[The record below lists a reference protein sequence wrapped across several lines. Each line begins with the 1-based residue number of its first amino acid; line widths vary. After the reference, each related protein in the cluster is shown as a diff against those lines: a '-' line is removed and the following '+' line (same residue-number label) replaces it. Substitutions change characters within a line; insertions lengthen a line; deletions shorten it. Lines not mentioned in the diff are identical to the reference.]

1 MADSRDITGKNR
13 KFTGTT
19 GIKLP
24 TGTEAQR
31 VDEAG
36 QIRFNTDTNLA
47 EYYDGTDWKPIDA
60 PPTITGF
67 TLDGGSS
74 VTTAEIDEDAAG
86 DATIVIQ
93 GSNFDATSGTV
104 IFEPEGGGANVS
116 TQTIT
121 RTSSSS
127 FTVTVTRG
135 DFVQA
140 NGPYAIKLTNGSGLA
155 ATLSSA
161 LTVANEPPA
170 FATAA
175 DTNIGTVQN
184 GQSSTEF
191 DANLT
196 TVVATDPDGDS
207 VTHTISAGTLPNGMS
222 LETDGTFTGTTSS
235 LPSSLTNYTF
245 TVQAATALSTVTRQF
260 VVSAIDSLNIAASGG
275 TETTSGDYKIHTF
288 TSGGTFTVSKAGIAP
303 EPSVVDYL
311 VIAGG
316 GGGGGP
322 PDPTHGGGGGG
333 AGGYRES
340 HSDPV
345 SGPYTASP
353 LATPT
358 GITVTATSYPITV
371 GGGGGGGNPASPG
384 NSSSFSTI
392 TSAGGGKGNV
402 AFNGGIPGGSG
413 GGGGVDP
420 GATRGNGNVPP
431 VSPPQGQPSGIG
443 PAGWAGGAGG
453 GGAGAA
459 GTDGLSSGGSGG
471 SFGGRGGNGVTT
483 SITGSPVQRAG
494 GGGAAS
500 RSDVPFGPG
509 VPGSGS
515 PGTGGAGGGGS
526 APNQSGGTNTGGGA
540 GGGRPGGG
548 GTGGSGLV
556 VIRYKYQ

>member
-1 MADSRDITGKNR
+1 MSDIRDFSGKNR

-24 TGTEAQR
+24 TGTTAQR
-31 VDEAG
+31 VNETA
-36 QIRFNTDTNLA
+36 QLRFNTTTNLA
-47 EYYDGTDWKPIDA
+47 EYYDGNDWKPIDA

-67 TLDGGSS
+67 TVDGGSS
-74 VTTAEIDEDAAG
+74 VTAAEIDEDASG
-86 DATIVIQ
+86 DATLVIS
-93 GSNFDATSGTV
+93 GSNFDATSATV
-104 IFEPEGGGANVS
+104 VFEPEGGGSNVN
-116 TQTIT
+116 TQSIT
-121 RTSSSS
+121 RTNSSS

-135 DFVQA
+135 DFNQS

-155 ATLSSA
+155 ATLASA
-161 LTVANEPPA
+161 ITVANEPPT

-184 GQSSTEF
+184 GQTDFSG
-191 DANLT
+191 LT
-196 TVVATDPDGDS
+196 TVAATDPDGDTI
-207 VTHTISAGTLPNGMS
+207 THTISSGSLPNGMS
-222 LETDGTFTGTTSS
+222 LATNGTFTGTASS
-235 LPSSLTNYTF
+235 LPSSVTNYTF
-245 TVQAATALSTVTRQF
+245 TVQAATTFSNSTRQF
-260 VVSAIDSLNIAASGG
+260 VISAIDSLNISASGG

-288 TSGGTFTVSKAGIAP
+288 TSSGTFTVSKAGIAP

-322 PDPTHGGGGGG
+322 PCGTHGGGGGG

-358 GITVTATSYPITV
+358 GITVTAQAYPITV
-371 GGGGGGGNPASPG
+371 GGGGGGGNPATPG

-392 TSAGGGKGNV
+392 TSAGGGRGNV
-402 AFNGGIPGGSG
+402 YNNQGGIPGGSG

-420 GATRGNGNVPP
+420 GSTRGNGNVPP

-443 PAGWAGGAGG
+443 PTGWAGGSGG

-459 GTDGLSSGGSGG
+459 GSDGLSSGGSGG
-471 SFGGRGGNGVTT
+471 SHGGRGGNGVTT

-500 RSDVPFGPG
+500 RSDAPFGPG
-509 VPGSGS
+509 VPGSGGN
-515 PGTGGAGGGGS
+515 GTGGAGGGGS
-526 APNQSGGTNTGGGA
+526 APSQSGSTNTGGG
-540 GGGRPGGG
+540 GGGSRPGGG
-548 GTGGSGLV
+548 GSGGSGLV
-556 VIRYKYQ
+556 VIRYKHQ

>member
-24 TGTEAQR
+24 SGTTGQR
-31 VDEAG
+31 VDETG
-36 QIRFNTDTNLA
+36 QIRFNSTTNLA
-47 EYYDGTDWKPIDA
+47 EYYNGVDWKPIDA

-74 VTTAEIDEDAAG
+74 VTTVELDEDAAG
-86 DATIVIQ
+86 DASIVIT
-93 GSNFDATSGTV
+93 GSNFDDTAGTV
-104 IFEPEGGGANVS
+104 TFVPDSGGTAVN

-135 DFVQA
+135 DFVQ
-140 NGPYAIKLTNGSGLA
+140 GSSPYGIVLTNGSGLA
-155 ATLSSA
+155 ATLSGA
-161 LTVANEPPA
+161 ITLANEPPT

-175 DTNIGTVQN
+175 DTNIGTVRNSQTDFS
-184 GQSSTEF
+184 G
-191 DANLT
+191 LT
-196 TVVATDPDGDS
+196 TVAATDPDGDTI
-207 VTHTISAGTLPNGMS
+207 THTISSGTLPNGMS
-222 LETDGTFTGTTSS
+222 LATNGTFTGTASS
-235 LPSSLTNYTF
+235 LPTSVTNYTF
-245 TVQAATALSTVTRQF
+245 TVQAATTFSNSTRQF
-260 VVSAIDSLNIAASGG
+260 VISAIDSLNINASGG

-322 PDPTHGGGGGG
+322 PCGTHGGGGGG

-358 GITVTATSYPITV
+358 GITVTATAYPIVV

-384 NSSSFSTI
+384 NASSFSTI
-392 TSAGGGKGNV
+392 TSAGGGKGNIY
-402 AFNGGIPGGSG
+402 NNQGGIPGGSG

-420 GATRGNGNVPP
+420 GSTRGNGNVPP

-443 PAGWAGGAGG
+443 PVGWAGGSGG

-459 GTDGLSSGGSGG
+459 GSDGQSSGGSGG
-471 SFGGRGGNGVTT
+471 SHGGRGGNGVTT
-483 SITGSPVQRAG
+483 SITGSPVTRAG

-500 RSDVPFGPG
+500 RSDAPFGPG
-509 VPGSGS
+509 VPGSGGN
-515 PGTGGAGGGGS
+515 GTGGSGGGGS
-526 APNQSGGTNTGGGA
+526 APSQNGGTNTGGGA